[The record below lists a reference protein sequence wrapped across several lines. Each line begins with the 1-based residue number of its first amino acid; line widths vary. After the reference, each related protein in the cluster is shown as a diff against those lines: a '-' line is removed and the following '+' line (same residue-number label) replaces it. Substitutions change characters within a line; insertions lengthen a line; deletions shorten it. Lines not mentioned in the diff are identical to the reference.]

1 METELSST
9 ATVQNPS
16 GRAMPKED
24 CKCTVEHW
32 IWKAYWLP
40 PNRLKDGR
48 GDRIRTRGL
57 RFWRPL
63 LYQLSY
69 TPALVRKFYPG

>member
-1 METELSST
+1 MFENCERS
-9 ATVQNPS
+9 
-16 GRAMPKED
+16 
-24 CKCTVEHW
+24 
-32 IWKAYWLP
+32 
-40 PNRLKDGR
+40 GR

-69 TPALVRKFYPG
+69 TPAEKFLLYSATANGFPFPRCLLKKKSPIQVTESGKWHVVLLEAL